1 MLKQQAWRKSAQLG
15 NPVDR
20 LHKDADNFG
29 YGANAVAFAS
39 PRCLSADSFGPAMS
53 EGWSLMFNWRGKARG
68 YRR

>member
-29 YGANAVAFAS
+29 YGAKALAIAPHKV
-39 PRCLSADSFGPAMS
+39 LK
-53 EGWSLMFNWRGKARG
+53 RGL
-68 YRR
+68 